1 MSFEAML
8 NHKCDIYHIKKSQS
22 SPGYNLPGSPSFSY
36 PDDPD
41 IKDQPCHFCVK
52 SGTRVIVQNEPQADY
67 QAQIKLVL
75 PIGTDIR
82 LNDKIVDKTGGYEYT
97 ADIPVRVQNHHLFV
111 MVRRRAPGEAI

>member
-8 NHKCDIYHIKKSQS
+8 NHKCDIYHIKKSLS

-41 IKDQPCHFCVK
+41 IIDQPCHFCVK

-82 LNDKIVDKTGGYEYT
+82 LNDKIVDKASGYEYT

-111 MVRRRAPGEAI
+111 MVRRRPPEEAI